1 MKERESEEYRNER
14 ARDRESGERKRCK
27 TSEIVNETCKQDI
40 QGKVTHGSRKNQL
53 RKQIKCVTQQN
64 PC

>member
-1 MKERESEEYRNER
+1 MKEREIEKR
-14 ARDRESGERKRCK
+14 ERKRCK
-27 TSEIVNETCKQDI
+27 TSETVNETCKQDI

-53 RKQIKCVTQQN
+53 HKQIKCVTQQN